1 MLDEYT
7 LWQILQRSKTSPAG
21 LALWL
26 SWQLDLGAKDIVALT
41 WDQLDL
47 KEGTLRLGEQALPL
61 TQALWR
67 ILREVNAG
75 RGEGSDRHV
84 LLTAGGKPL
93 DVPYLSRLVS
103 GLLRKE
109 GLSGVTLRQLRRGLR
124 EDQETALLHLGQQRL
139 YLTREDAAEL
149 LDCSK
154 DGAGKCLRRLSERG
168 KLHRLGNRYYVTL
181 PPDPTGTIRDHIA
194 LHGFAYRQDIAR
206 LLGIEERQCST
217 ILRRMAERGE
227 LVLRDRKYF
236 LPEDGRK

>member
-7 LWQILQRSKTSPAG
+7 LWKILQRNKTSPAG

-26 SWQLDLGAKDIVALT
+26 SWQLDLGAKEIVSLT

-47 KEGTLRLGEQALPL
+47 KEGTLCLGEQTLPL
-61 TQALWR
+61 TRTLWR
-67 ILREVNAG
+67 ILSELREG
-75 RGEGSDRHV
+75 REGGVHI
-84 LLTAGGKPL
+84 LETASGKPL

-103 GLLRKE
+103 GLLRRE

-124 EDQETALLHLGQQRL
+124 EDQETALLHLAQQRP

-149 LDCSK
+149 LDRSK
-154 DGAGKCLRRLSERG
+154 DAAGKCLRRLSERG
-168 KLHRLGNRYYVTL
+168 KLHRLGNRYYATL
-181 PPDPTGTIRDHIA
+181 PPDPAGTIRRHIA
-194 LHGFAYRQDIAR
+194 QNDFAYRQDIAR
-206 LLGIEERQCST
+206 LLGIEERQCGS

>member
-7 LWQILQRSKTSPAG
+7 LWKILQRNKTSPAG

-26 SWQLDLGAKDIVALT
+26 SWQLDLGAKEIVSLT

-47 KEGTLRLGEQALPL
+47 KEGTLCLGEQTLPL
-61 TQALWR
+61 TRTLWR
-67 ILREVNAG
+67 ILSELREG
-75 RGEGSDRHV
+75 REGGAHI
-84 LLTAGGKPL
+84 LETASGKPL

-103 GLLRKE
+103 GLLRRE

-124 EDQETALLHLGQQRL
+124 EDQETALLHLAQQRP

-149 LDCSK
+149 LDRSK
-154 DGAGKCLRRLSERG
+154 DAAGKCLRRLSERG
-168 KLHRLGNRYYVTL
+168 KLHRLGNRYYATL
-181 PPDPTGTIRDHIA
+181 PPDPAGTIRRHIA
-194 LHGFAYRQDIAR
+194 QNDFAYRQDIAR
-206 LLGIEERQCST
+206 LLGIEERQCGS